1 MKLQAP
7 YLSVALWSEH
17 HKKLANWYQDILG
30 LNIRSYTNNPADD
43 CYDMDVGPNFFSIG
57 KHDKVKGNNK
67 DPYRMMIGFQV
78 SSISKVYE
86 ELKNKQIT
94 WIAKPFLAPTGTVWC
109 MTLQDP
115 EDNIV
120 QFFGG
125 K

>member
-1 MKLQAP
+1 MKLQSP

-17 HKKLANWYQDILG
+17 HKTLAEWYQNTLG
-30 LNIRSYTNNPADD
+30 ITIHAHTDFINDD
-43 CYDMDVGPNFFSIG
+43 CYDMDVGTSFFSIG
-57 KHDKVKGNNK
+57 EHDKIKGKTK

-78 SSISKVYE
+78 SSISEAYT
-86 ELKNKQIT
+86 ELKNKKIT
-94 WIAKPFLAPTGTVWC
+94 WIAKPFLAPTGTIWC